1 LRNQKQELN
10 KVLSRLDVFVLSV
23 GAMLGWGW
31 VVLSQSWL
39 TSAGSLGTIIAF
51 IIGGILVTFV
61 GLTYAE
67 LASAMPK
74 VGGEHAYV
82 HRAMGDKAAFLAS
95 WAIILGYVSV
105 VAFEAVALPTV
116 VEYIFPNY
124 QVGYMW
130 TIAGWDV
137 YASWVLV
144 GVGGSIFVIAIN
156 YFGLKPAAKI
166 QVILTVSILL
176 IGLMLMF
183 GSAIGG
189 AGANFEPLF
198 VNGATGIMAVLI
210 MVPFLFIGFDVI
222 PQTAEEANIPPR
234 EIGKL
239 LIFSV
244 VCAIVF
250 YILIAIG
257 VASALND
264 SALSTTQ
271 LATADAMT
279 ALFGSSIFGNLLV
292 VGGVAGIIT
301 SWNAFIIGGSR
312 VMFAMA
318 QSGMLPK
325 WFGKLHPKYKTP
337 SNAILFI
344 GALAVVSP
352 LLGRPALVWFVDSGG
367 PSIVIAYLMVAIAFI
382 LLRKREPNMIR
393 PYKSGKSSLIG
404 WVSMVLSI
412 GFLIIYLPGMPAALT
427 GPEWAIF
434 VGWYLIGLYYFI
446 QMSRGKYKNIG
457 DDTNIDFDKKDKGI
471 PM

>member
-1 LRNQKQELN
+1 MQNQKPELN

-31 VVLSQSWL
+31 VVLSEAWL
-39 TSAGSLGTIIAF
+39 TSAGSLGTVLAF
-51 IIGGILVTFV
+51 IIGGLLVTFV

-74 VGGEHAYV
+74 VGGEHVYV
-82 HRAMGDKAAFLAS
+82 HRAMGNKAAFIAS
-95 WAIILGYVSV
+95 WAITLGYVSV

-116 VEYIFPNY
+116 IEYIFPNY

-144 GVGGSIFVIAIN
+144 GVGGSIFVMAIN

-166 QVILTVSILL
+166 QVILTASVILM
-176 IGLMLMF
+176 GLMLIF
-183 GSAIGG
+183 GSAFNGNSS
-189 AGANFEPLF
+189 NFEPLF
-198 VNGATGIMAVLI
+198 INGATGIMAVLI

-222 PQTAEEANIPPR
+222 PQTAEEANVPPR
-234 EIGKL
+234 DIGKL

-257 VASALND
+257 VASALD
-264 SALSTTQ
+264 GAALSTTQ

-279 ALFGSSIFGNLLV
+279 TLFGSAIFGKLLI
-292 VGGVAGIIT
+292 VGGVAGILT

-312 VMFAMA
+312 VIFAMA
-318 QSGMLPK
+318 QSDMLPK
-325 WFGKLHPKYKTP
+325 WFAKLHPKYKTP

-352 LLGRPALVWFVDSGG
+352 LLGRPALVWFVNSGG
-367 PSIVIAYLMVAIAFI
+367 PAIVIAYLMVAIAFI
-382 LLRKREPNMIR
+382 LLRKREPEMER
-393 PYKSGKSSLIG
+393 PYKSGKTPIVG
-404 WVSMVLSI
+404 WIATIFSI
-412 GFLIIYLPGMPAALT
+412 GFLIIYLPGMPAALI

-434 VGWYLIGLYYFI
+434 GGWFLIGFYYFV
-446 QMSRGKYKNIG
+446 QMSRGKYKQIVNE
-457 DDTNIDFDKKDKGI
+457 DKSDKK
-471 PM
+471 MSM

>member
-1 LRNQKQELN
+1 MLQQNRELK

-31 VVLSQSWL
+31 VVLSESWL
-39 TSAGSLGTIIAF
+39 TSAGSFGTILAF
-51 IIGGILVTFV
+51 LIGGLLVTFV

-74 VGGEHAYV
+74 VGGEHEYV
-82 HRAMGDKAAFLAS
+82 HRAMGGKAAFLAS
-95 WAIILGYVSV
+95 WAITLGYVSV

-116 VEYIFPNY
+116 IEYIFPNY

-144 GVGGSIFVIAIN
+144 GMAGSIFVIAIN

-166 QVILTVSILL
+166 QVILTLSIIL
-176 IGLMLMF
+176 IGLMLVF
-183 GSAIGG
+183 GSAVGG
-189 AGANFEPLF
+189 ETVNFEPLF

-222 PQTAEEANIPPR
+222 PQTAEEANIPAKD
-234 EIGKL
+234 IGKL

-244 VCAIVF
+244 FCAIVF

-257 VASALND
+257 VASALDAN
-264 SALSTTQ
+264 ALEVTQ
-271 LATADAMT
+271 LATADAMS
-279 ALFGSSIFGNLLV
+279 ALFGSTFFGHLLV
-292 VGGVAGIIT
+292 VGGVAGIMT

-325 WFGKLHPKYKTP
+325 WFGRLHPKYRTP

-344 GALAVVSP
+344 GGLAVLSP

-367 PSIVIAYLMVAIAFI
+367 PAIVIAYLMVAIAFL
-382 LLRKREPNMIR
+382 LLRKNEPAMER
-393 PYKSGKSSLIG
+393 PYQSGRSSTVG
-404 WVSMVLSI
+404 WIALVLSI

-427 GPEWAIF
+427 GPEWVIF
-434 VGWYLIGLYYFI
+434 VGWFLIGLYFFV
-446 QMSRGKYKNIG
+446 QMSKGKYKENENEKTS
-457 DDTNIDFDKKDKGI
+457 DQA
-471 PM
+471 M

>member
-1 LRNQKQELN
+1 MQNQKQELN
-10 KVLSRLDVFVLSV
+10 RVLSRIDVFVLSV

-31 VVLSQSWL
+31 VVLSQNWL
-39 TSAGSLGTIIAF
+39 TSAGSLGTILAF
-51 IIGGILVTFV
+51 MIGGLLVTFV

-74 VGGEHAYV
+74 VGGEHVYV

-95 WAIILGYVSV
+95 WAITLGYVSV

-116 VEYIFPNY
+116 IEYIFPNY

-144 GVGGSIFVIAIN
+144 GVGGSLFVMAIN

-166 QVILTVSILL
+166 QVILTASVLL
-176 IGLMLMF
+176 IGLMLVF

-189 AGANFEPLF
+189 DAANFQPF
-198 VNGATGIMAVLI
+198 FANGATGIMAVLI

-222 PQTAEEANIPPR
+222 PQTAEEANVPPR
-234 EIGKL
+234 DIGKL

-257 VASALND
+257 VASALD
-264 SALSTTQ
+264 ATALSVTQ
-271 LATADAMT
+271 LATADSMT
-279 ALFGSSIFGNLLV
+279 ILFGSSFFGNLLV

-318 QSGMLPK
+318 QSGMLPE
-325 WFGKLHPKYKTP
+325 WFGRLHPKYKTP

-352 LLGRPALVWFVDSGG
+352 LLGRPALVWFVNSGG
-367 PSIVIAYLMVAIAFI
+367 PAIVIAYLLVAISFVI
-382 LLRKREPNMIR
+382 LRKREPSMER
-393 PYKSGKSSLIG
+393 PYKSGKTSLVG
-404 WVSMVLSI
+404 WVALVLSI
-412 GFLIIYLPGMPAALT
+412 GFLIIYLPGMPAALA
-427 GPEWAIF
+427 GPEWVIF
-434 VGWYLIGLYYFI
+434 SGWFLIGLYFFI
-446 QMSRGKYKNIG
+446 QMCKGKYQGNAHQEAEQG
-457 DDTNIDFDKKDKGI
+457 KKRKSV
-471 PM
+471 